1 MILSNILLTGGSGYI
16 GSNVFVA
23 LVERGYNPIILDNF
37 SRSKITRINEIEK
50 IIKKE
55 IIFEDTDLRDS
66 SRVRNIIKNYKIDA
80 VIHFAAFKDISESV
94 KYPLK
99 YYDNNVQSLIVL
111 LQSMIENNCTKI
123 VYSSSASI
131 YKNHESDVNE
141 PFSENHAIE
150 CVNPYASTKNIG
162 EQIIKDAS
170 INNNISYSILRYFN
184 PAGSHSSGYLSDN
197 IGINSHNLFPNLYKA
212 SKNQIPFIKVYGND
226 YKTHDGTGVRDYIH
240 IADLAEGH
248 ISALNYMIEK
258 KKNSIVNLGSGLG
271 YSVLEVINNYSKA
284 CNKSIKYKICP
295 RRIGDKGSVYANILL
310 SKKLFDWSPRKS
322 LMDICYSSYNVKQ

>member
-99 YYDNNVQSLIVL
+99 YYDNNVQ
-111 LQSMIENNCTKI
+111 
-123 VYSSSASI
+123 
-131 YKNHESDVNE
+131 
-141 PFSENHAIE
+141 
-150 CVNPYASTKNIG
+150 
-162 EQIIKDAS
+162 
-170 INNNISYSILRYFN
+170 
-184 PAGSHSSGYLSDN
+184 
-197 IGINSHNLFPNLYKA
+197 
-212 SKNQIPFIKVYGND
+212 
-226 YKTHDGTGVRDYIH
+226 
-240 IADLAEGH
+240 
-248 ISALNYMIEK
+248 
-258 KKNSIVNLGSGLG
+258 
-271 YSVLEVINNYSKA
+271 
-284 CNKSIKYKICP
+284 
-295 RRIGDKGSVYANILL
+295 
-310 SKKLFDWSPRKS
+310 
-322 LMDICYSSYNVKQ
+322 